1 MDFTND
7 EIHEWAEKNFPN
19 ETRVS
24 ITLGIAEEVG
34 ELCRAVLKQ
43 YQGIRGTHEEWNKE
57 VRKELG
63 DVYIKLVH
71 LASHC
76 NWDLTDIILDRWDE
90 VKRRDWIKDKIGHG
104 IPADYADSAE

>member
-1 MDFTND
+1 MDKVND
-7 EIHEWAEKNFPN
+7 EVAEWAAKNFPYEN
-19 ETRVS
+19 RGTIS
-24 ITLGIAEEVG
+24 LGIAEEVG

-43 YQGIRGTHEEWNKE
+43 HQGIRGTYADWDKE
-57 VRKELG
+57 IKKELG

-71 LASHC
+71 LATFC
-76 NWDLTDIILDRWDE
+76 QWDLTDIILDRWDE